1 MVTETS
7 DLRSCVVTGAGTGI
21 GRATAKALVAEGWFV
36 VALGR
41 RSELL
46 DTLVAEVVDPHRLRP
61 LPGDVTDGE
70 ALVLAADTAESMA
83 PLTGWVNN
91 AALFERAPLHEL
103 TEAGLRTMLQTDLEA
118 AILASALAVRRF
130 LAAGTGGAI
139 VNVSSIHARQAFSGW
154 AAYDIAKAGI
164 EGLTRSTA
172 VDYGSAGIRANA
184 VAPGYIAIER
194 YYEALAA
201 LSPAERAE
209 EERKME
215 LVSPAGRAGRPDEVA
230 AAICFLLGD
239 SASYINGATL
249 AVDGGTSI
257 HQRDVI

>member
-1 MVTETS
+1 MVTAATMP
-7 DLRSCVVTGAGTGI
+7 RSCVVTGAGTGI
-21 GRATAKALVAEGWFV
+21 GRATAKALVADGWFV

-46 DTLVAEVVDPHRLRP
+46 ETLVAEVDPLQILP
-61 LPGDVTDGE
+61 YPGDVTDGE
-70 ALVLAADTAESMA
+70 ALQAAADLAETMA

-103 TEAGLRTMLQTDLEA
+103 TETALRTMLQTDLEA

-130 LAAGTGGAI
+130 LAAGTPGAI
-139 VNVSSIHARQAFSGW
+139 VNVSSIHARQALTGW

-172 VDYGSAGIRANA
+172 VDYGYAGIRANA

-201 LSPAERAE
+201 LSPTNRSE
-209 EERKME
+209 EERKMQR
-215 LVSPAGRAGRPDEVA
+215 VSPAGRAGRPDEVA

-249 AVDGGTSI
+249 PVDGGTSI
-257 HQRDVI
+257 HVRDPI